1 MFAYF
6 VEFKTF
12 TISVPVCPLN
22 WIFFYVFHF
31 QSFSNKS

>member
-12 TISVPVCPLN
+12 MITVPVCLQN
-22 WIFFYVFHF
+22 LIFFYVFYF
-31 QSFSNKS
+31 QTTLL

>member
-12 TISVPVCPLN
+12 MITVPACPHNL
-22 WIFFYVFHF
+22 IFFYVFHF
-31 QSFSNKS
+31 QTNLL